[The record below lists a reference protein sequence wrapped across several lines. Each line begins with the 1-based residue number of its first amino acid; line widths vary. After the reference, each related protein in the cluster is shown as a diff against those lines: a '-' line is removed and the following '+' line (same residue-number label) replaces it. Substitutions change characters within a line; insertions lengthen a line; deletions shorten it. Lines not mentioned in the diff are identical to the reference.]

1 MLNSVRSPTSIRTLS
16 SRRLHSLYLRV
27 HSALLGCNQGR
38 NNRVNSGLNIIRLAI
53 TLRHIFNSPHSHFIF
68 SISRRDCIRGV
79 LAKHTRTCL
88 SRSQFNRIA
97 NFAGPLRDRRSSF
110 ILNRANASVSLT
122 YNLTGAHSVRR
133 ATTKTDRVNGI
144 VTVVNSNSLDSTVT
158 FRKLGGT
165 TRRNNGLVV
174 IIGSGRV
181 SVTRSFN
188 NVCNGLTHLH
198 TSGKATRLGLFGTF
212 KLSCHC
218 IRRNGSISALITTLR
233 SLGSVSRPIILRVR
247 AAGNLNF
254 DSRARTRSNSS
265 KYGRAGP
272 RPRTNRYRTGR

>member
-1 MLNSVRSPTSIRTLS
+1 MRTLS
-16 SRRLHSLYLRV
+16 TRRLHSLYLRV
-27 HSALLGCNQGR
+27 HTALLSCNGR
-38 NNRVNSGLNIIRLAI
+38 RNKRVNSGLNIIRLAI
-53 TLRHIFNSPHSHFIF
+53 TLRHIFSSPHSHFVF

-79 LAKHTRTCL
+79 LANHTRTCL
-88 SRSQFNRIA
+88 SRSHFSRIA

-122 YNLTGAHSVRR
+122 YNLTGAHSVRHN
-133 ATTKTDRVNGI
+133 TTNRDAVNGI
-144 VTVVNSNSLDSTVT
+144 VTVVNSKSLDSTVT

-174 IIGSGRV
+174 VIGSGRV

-188 NVCNGLTHLH
+188 NVCKRLTGLHA
-198 TSGKATRLGLFGTF
+198 SGNVTRLGLFGTF
-212 KLSCHC
+212 NLSCHC
-218 IRRNGSISALITTLR
+218 IRRNGSISTLIRMLGR
-233 SLGSVSRPIILRVR
+233 IGSVSRPVMIRVR

-254 DSRARTRSNSS
+254 GSRARTSGNSS
-265 KYGRAGP
+265 NYGRAGP